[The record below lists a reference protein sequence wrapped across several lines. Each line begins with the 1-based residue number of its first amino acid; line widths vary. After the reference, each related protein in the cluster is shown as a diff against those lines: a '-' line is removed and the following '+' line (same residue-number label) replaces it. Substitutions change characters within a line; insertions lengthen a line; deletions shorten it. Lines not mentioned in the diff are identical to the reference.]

1 MSGVRVFSSLAK
13 CLQSFK
19 GWRFPSVREGPTRR
33 LLLWPPMS
41 WERTGV
47 RVRPGTGWEKFHR
60 YPLKRNCSENDVNV
74 PPSLPFALSLSLS
87 LPGSVGPLHSDRQYD
102 ISANKEGFV
111 LSPVEGT
118 QGDFKAFAL
127 AGVTFMVHSA
137 VRVESAGQIVS
148 LKRLFNRYPPPLA
161 DQVRGRAPPR
171 RCPPVSKRS
180 TVSLQ
185 PADPGHRSAHLQQPG
200 RHRQAAPSPRFH
212 TGTE

>member
-1 MSGVRVFSSLAK
+1 M
-13 CLQSFK
+13 
-19 GWRFPSVREGPTRR
+19 REDPARR

-47 RVRPGTGWEKFHR
+47 RARPGTGWEKYDR
-60 YPLKRNCSENDVNV
+60 YPLKRNCSEDDVQV
-74 PPSLPFALSLSLS
+74 PPSLRSLSLS
-87 LPGSVGPLHSDRQYD
+87 GSVGPLHSDRQYD

-127 AGVTFMVHSA
+127 AGVTFMVHPA
-137 VRVESAGQIVS
+137 VRVESASQIVS
-148 LKRLFNRYPPPLA
+148 LKRHLTDILHA

-185 PADPGHRSAHLQQPG
+185 SADPGHRSAHLQQPG
-200 RHRQAAPSPRFH
+200 RHRQAALSPRLH
-212 TGTE
+212 SGTE